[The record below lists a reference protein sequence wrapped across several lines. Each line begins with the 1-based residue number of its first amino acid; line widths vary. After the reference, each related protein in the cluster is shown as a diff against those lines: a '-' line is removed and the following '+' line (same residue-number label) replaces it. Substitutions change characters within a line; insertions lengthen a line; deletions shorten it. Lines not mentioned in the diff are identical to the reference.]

1 MVLLTS
7 SLAGCLHRTPAG
19 MLHESPAKCQSIS
32 RVETRGRRFLQHQS
46 TAWMHA
52 CLPAHTHSPP
62 TVAPHL
68 AFGMSPSSIV
78 AVMPGSPAEPLPQA
92 PVPSYCCS
100 WQRPSVPCHP
110 QFYAAAPV
118 KPGSSA
124 LHLSVRC
131 PTPSQQMPFWVSS
144 QLMFIS
150 VAYKQA
156 PEPLLC
162 L

>member
-1 MVLLTS
+1 MVLLKS
-7 SLAGCLHRTPAG
+7 FLAGCLHRTPAG
-19 MLHESPAKCQSIS
+19 MLHESPAKSSSIS

-46 TAWMHA
+46 TAWTNA

-62 TVAPHL
+62 AVAPHL
-68 AFGMSPSSIV
+68 AFGISPSSIV

-92 PVPSYCCS
+92 PVPSYRCS
-100 WQRPSVPCHP
+100 WQRPSVPRPLVLCSSP
-110 QFYAAAPV
+110 CDA
-118 KPGSSA
+118 GSSA
-124 LHLSVRC
+124 LHLSVCC

-144 QLMFIS
+144 QLMFVS